1 MTDTPNSPPCD
12 HSPAIDA
19 SAAVHA
25 IMDALHQ
32 IEDQGHSQDEAMAA
46 IVIMLCTLADLDLDQ
61 VVSVIGRIP
70 AVDTDREGIH

>member
-12 HSPAIDA
+12 HSLASVV

-25 IMDALHQ
+25 IMDVLHQ
-32 IEDQGHSQDEAMAA
+32 IADQGHSQDEAMAA
-46 IVIMLCTLADLDLDQ
+46 FVVMFCASADLDLDQ

-70 AVDTDREGIH
+70 AVDTDRKGIH

>member
-12 HSPAIDA
+12 HPPAIDA
-19 SAAVHA
+19 SAAVQA
-25 IMDALHQ
+25 IMDVLHQ
-32 IEDQGHSQDEAMAA
+32 IEDQGYSLAEAMAA
-46 IVIMLCTLADLDLDQ
+46 FVVMFCASADLDLDQ